1 MSHFAPKFVTLGK
14 AHFNVNYICGFAW
27 SDGVLHVVGDAPSD
41 SVDFE
46 DPDRDMYLY
55 LCSEL
60 GVDPV

>member
-1 MSHFAPKFVTLGK
+1 MPHFAPKFVTLRK
-14 AHFNVNYICGFAW
+14 VHVNANYICDFSW
-27 SDGVLHVVGDAPSD
+27 SDGVLRVVSDEPSD
-41 SVDFE
+41 SVDFV

>member
-14 AHFNVNYICGFAW
+14 AHFNVNYLCGFAW

>member
-1 MSHFAPKFVTLGK
+1 MPHFAPKFVTLGK
-14 AHFNVNYICGFAW
+14 AHFNANDICGFAW